1 MLVVAGRR
9 VFLKVC
15 FQVLTVLSSTD
26 SVGACRAHEGAWSGA
41 KFMVS
46 RVKIFRSSLLMIYLV
61 VRPWTLASHLYRF
74 SASVEWT
81 TARTA
86 FMSGDQSSVSVE
98 ALPPSRRER
107 SSSPVHTLKISRY
120 SIHLIQRKIKCSLNS
135 TASPHS
141 QRLVSTALMLRR

>member
-107 SSSPVHTLKISRY
+107 SY